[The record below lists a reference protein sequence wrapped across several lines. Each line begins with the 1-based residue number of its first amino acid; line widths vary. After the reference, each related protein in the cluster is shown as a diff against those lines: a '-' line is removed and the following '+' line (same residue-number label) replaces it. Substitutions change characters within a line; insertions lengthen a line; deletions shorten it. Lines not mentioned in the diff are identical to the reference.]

1 MHLLIEIVKIT
12 KLSDSLKYKMA
23 KKHSSYT
30 QNKDIIGSPIDD
42 EMVMMDVDKGSYFG
56 LNSMGSEIW
65 NSIEEPKTIQELV
78 DELIKEYEISEDEC
92 KTEVTKFI
100 DALVDVN
107 LIIKSK

>member
-1 MHLLIEIVKIT
+1 MSNKHL
-12 KLSDSLKYKMA
+12 
-23 KKHSSYT
+23 SYT

-65 NSIEEPKTIQELV
+65 NLIEEPKTIQQLV
-78 DELIKEYEISEDEC
+78 NILTDEYEISQNEC
-92 KTEVTKFI
+92 ETEVTKFI
-100 DALVDVN
+100 EALVDVN